1 MSVRELKGQAA
12 IVTGGTRG
20 IGLAIARALVANGV
34 DVGVCGRKDDDA
46 ERAASELVALG
57 PGRAVGVGCDV
68 ADYDSVTSL
77 VARTVEAF
85 GRLDVLVN
93 NAGIGAFA
101 PVPDMD
107 PAEFRRVIETNLI
120 GAFNCC
126 HAAIPALREAGGG
139 YIVNISSLA
148 GRNPLAGGGAYNA
161 SKFGLN
167 GFSEALMLDVRHDN
181 IRVSYVMPGSVA
193 TEFNGNDPSAGED
206 WKLSGDDIAEVVL
219 DLLRFDERALASRV
233 EIRPSRPPKKG

>member
-1 MSVRELKGQAA
+1 MSGRELKGQAA

-34 DVGVCGRKDDDA
+34 DVAICGRDAADA
-46 ERAASELVALG
+46 ERAAGELAAEG

-68 ADYDSVTSL
+68 ADYESVRKL
-77 VARTVEAF
+77 VGRAVETF
-85 GRLDVLVN
+85 GRLDILVN

-107 PAEFRRVIETNLI
+107 PAEFRRVIETNLV
-120 GAFNCC
+120 GPFNCC
-126 HAAIPALREAGGG
+126 HAAIPAMREAGGG
-139 YIVNISSLA
+139 YIINISSLA

-161 SKFGLN
+161 SKYGLN
-167 GFSEALMLDVRHDN
+167 GFSEALMLDVRYDN

-193 TEFNGNDPSAGED
+193 TEFNGNDPNAGED
-206 WKLSGDDIAEVVL
+206 WKLSGEDIAEVVV
-219 DLLRFDERALASRV
+219 DLLHFDERALPSRV
-233 EIRPSRPPKKG
+233 EIRPSRPKKG